1 MFLVRWKKTASNKMT
16 DLWLGGDSDL
26 RKAITQAIHSIDQQ
40 LQSDPL
46 NLGESRSGKRRIHF
60 VSPLGIL
67 YKVDETKSMVRV
79 LQVWHVKR

>member
-40 LQSDPL
+40 LQ
-46 NLGESRSGKRRIHF
+46 GRIETARH
-60 VSPLGIL
+60 VPS
-67 YKVDETKSMVRV
+67 KVLRYD
-79 LQVWHVKR
+79 

>member
-1 MFLVRWKKTASNKMT
+1 MFVVRWTKRASNKMA

-26 RKAITQAIHSIDQQ
+26 RRAITQAIHIIDQQ

-46 NLGESRSGKRRIHF
+46 DLGESRPGKRRIHF
-60 VSPLGIL
+60 VSPLGIF
-67 YKVDETKSMVRV
+67 YRVDETKSMVRV